1 MVNDTVPGQSS
12 PETFSPYL
20 TLDLMHIL
28 LPVIDRLLFLNQGIN
43 VLALDVILPYKMVKP
58 PTA

>member
-1 MVNDTVPGQSS
+1 MVNDTVPGQASWRS
-12 PETFSPYL
+12 QYL
-20 TLDLMHIL
+20 TRDLMHIL

-43 VLALDVILPYKMVKP
+43 VLALHVILPYKVEKP